1 MEENFALSQITK
13 DLMKLISRFDDAM
26 TEFHRLESFFVKDK
40 NDNTANDAYNAILRK
55 IDKLLIESIYTDI
68 QEAKQPA

>member
-1 MEENFALSQITK
+1 
-13 DLMKLISRFDDAM
+13 M

>member
-26 TEFHRLESFFVKDK
+26 TEFHRLESSFVKDK
-40 NDNTANDAYNAILRK
+40 NDNTANDAYNAILGR
-55 IDKLLIESIYTDI
+55 IDKLLIESIYTDM